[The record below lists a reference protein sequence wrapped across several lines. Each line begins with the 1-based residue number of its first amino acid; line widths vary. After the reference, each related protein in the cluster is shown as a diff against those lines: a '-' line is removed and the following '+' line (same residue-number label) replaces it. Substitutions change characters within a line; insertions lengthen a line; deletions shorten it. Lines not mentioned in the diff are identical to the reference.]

1 MIKPLMSLFFSI
13 GLFTSPCFAAGS
25 NGESMTLTK
34 FMAIHSQGVNSELGR
49 GAPQNLAKAAKWY
62 RRAAELG
69 YADAQNDLAKLYD
82 DGRGVPQDN
91 VQAYVWY
98 SLAADRGN
106 SCAVYDRKHLL
117 QRMNRTELTQA
128 QALLHARRS
137 TASGQ

>member
-1 MIKPLMSLFFSI
+1 MMKPLLSLLFI
-13 GLFTSPCFAAGS
+13 GGLIVSPAADS
-25 NGESMTLTK
+25 NSDSATLTRL
-34 FMAIHSQGVNSELGR
+34 MAIHTQGVNSELGR
-49 GAPQNLAKAAKWY
+49 GMPHDLANAAKWY

-106 SCAVYDRKHLL
+106 SCSVEDRKHLL
-117 QRMNRTELTQA
+117 QRMNRAELTQA
-128 QALLHARRS
+128 QALLRQLKP
-137 TASGQ
+137 TIKFK

>member
-1 MIKPLMSLFFSI
+1 MMKPLMSLLFI
-13 GLFTSPCFAAGS
+13 VGLIASPAADS
-25 NGESMTLTK
+25 NSESVTLTEQ
-34 FMAIHSQGVNSELGR
+34 MAIHSQGVNGELGR
-49 GAPQNLAKAAKWY
+49 GAPQDLVKAAKWY

-82 DGRGVPQDN
+82 DGRGVPQDD

-98 SLAADRGN
+98 SLAADHGN

-128 QALLHARRS
+128 QAWLRELKR
-137 TASGQ
+137 TIKFK

>member
-1 MIKPLMSLFFSI
+1 MMKPLMSLLFMV
-13 GLFTSPCFAAGS
+13 GLIASPAAES
-25 NGESMTLTK
+25 NSGSMTLTEL
-34 FMAIHSQGVNSELGR
+34 MAIHSQGVDSELGR
-49 GAPQNLAKAAKWY
+49 GTPQDLAKAAQWY

-106 SCAVYDRKHLL
+106 ARAVQDRKDLL

-128 QALLHARRS
+128 QALLRELKP
-137 TASGQ
+137 TIELK

>member
-1 MIKPLMSLFFSI
+1 MMKPLMSLLFI
-13 GLFTSPCFAAGS
+13 VGLIASPAADS
-25 NGESMTLTK
+25 NSESVILTEQ
-34 FMAIHSQGVNSELGR
+34 MAIHSQGVDSELGR
-49 GAPQNLAKAAKWY
+49 GTPQDLAKAAKWY
-62 RRAAELG
+62 RQAAELG

-106 SCAVYDRKHLL
+106 SGAVRDRKHLL

-128 QALLHARRS
+128 QTLLRELKP
-137 TASGQ
+137 TIKFK

>member
-1 MIKPLMSLFFSI
+1 MMKPLMSLLLI
-13 GLFTSPCFAAGS
+13 VGLVASPATDS
-25 NGESMTLTK
+25 NAESVTLTEQ
-34 FMAIHSQGVNSELGR
+34 MAIHSQGVDFELGR
-49 GAPQNLAKAAKWY
+49 GAPQDLTKAAKWY

-106 SCAVYDRKHLL
+106 PRAVYDRKHLL

-128 QALLHARRS
+128 QALLQELKP
-137 TASGQ
+137 TIKFE

>member
-1 MIKPLMSLFFSI
+1 MMKPLMSLLLI
-13 GLFTSPCFAAGS
+13 VGLIASPAADS
-25 NGESMTLTK
+25 NSESVTLTK
-34 FMAIHSQGVNSELGR
+34 QMAIHSQGVDFELGR
-49 GAPQNLAKAAKWY
+49 GAPQDLAKAAKLY

-106 SCAVYDRKHLL
+106 SRAVNDRKHLL

-128 QALLHARRS
+128 QALLRELKP
-137 TASGQ
+137 TIKFE